1 MGGGCLLYLCTT
13 GQGHFWS
20 PEKRLG
26 WAVKGQGNMSGSEY
40 KTHSRIPQSS
50 CWHNALQPCCCW
62 GAGWVYKQPSTERL
76 TQCTKNRKAAALGSK
91 APPSPAWNP
100 YQRCQFSAEPWCL
113 SSPSSSSLPSPPSS
127 PGRLT
132 LICLQLAETKVTGL
146 AAGTE
151 EICAVNSSLSCEM
164 NKLGVEK
171 EIQAKS
177 TFPVLIK
184 LFPFVVYFWMLILE
198 RLSSFLFSE
207 LDNRANL
214 RYHGVIYPC

>member
-20 PEKRLG
+20 PERRLG
-26 WAVKGQGNMSGSEY
+26 RAVKGQGNMSGSEY
-40 KTHSRIPQSS
+40 ETHSRIPQSS
-50 CWHNALQPCCCW
+50 CWHNALQPCWCW
-62 GAGWVYKQPSTERL
+62 GIGWVYKHPMQKGSHSAQRTEKLQLLAQKHLQAQPGTH
-76 TQCTKNRKAAALGSK
+76 
-91 APPSPAWNP
+91 
-100 YQRCQFSAEPWCL
+100 QRCQFSAEPWCL
-113 SSPSSSSLPSPPSS
+113 SSPSSSSLPSPPPSS

-146 AAGTE
+146 AAGTG

>member
-1 MGGGCLLYLCTT
+1 MVVACCIYAQLDKDTSGL
-13 GQGHFWS
+13 Q
-20 PEKRLG
+20 KR
-26 WAVKGQGNMSGSEY
+26 
-40 KTHSRIPQSS
+40 
-50 CWHNALQPCCCW
+50 
-62 GAGWVYKQPSTERL
+62 GWVWLLKDREICLVQNIKPTAEFHTLAVDTMLSSLADAEGLAGFTNSRVQKGSHSAQRTEKLQLLAQKHLRVQPGTH
-76 TQCTKNRKAAALGSK
+76 
-91 APPSPAWNP
+91 
-100 YQRCQFSAEPWCL
+100 QRCQFSAEPWCL

-184 LFPFVVYFWMLILE
+184 LFPFVVYF
-198 RLSSFLFSE
+198 
-207 LDNRANL
+207 
-214 RYHGVIYPC
+214 